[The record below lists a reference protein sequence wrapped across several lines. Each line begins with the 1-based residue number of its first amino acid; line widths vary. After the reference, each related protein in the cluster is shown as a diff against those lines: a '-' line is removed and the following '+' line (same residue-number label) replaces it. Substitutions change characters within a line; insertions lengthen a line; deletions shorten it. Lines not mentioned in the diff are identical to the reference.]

1 MFLKFQVWLVGT
13 LLWLSAC
20 VYGTKSPI
28 NCICYSHWAD
38 EEEKSRPLLDPV
50 YHVLYNY
57 HVYWIFIFTVTKEP
71 SAHSNSLQLSSD
83 ISCETL
89 GTDQS
94 NPTPPSITQ
103 LKADMTYPSRS
114 LKPFCIF
121 IYVFVSSLAPVL
133 ENYSKIIPK
142 LVPSCILD
150 CSSCFPCISCQKSA
164 AVLQF
169 SEQLQKQF
177 FFRNLFCF
185 SPRYI
190 NNRPARHEEQHCLY
204 GTNRGWLKNN
214 DRIFSDAL
222 FTQWVV

>member
-20 VYGTKSPI
+20 VYGTMSPI

-71 SAHSNSLQLSSD
+71 SAHSSSLQLSSD

-94 NPTPPSITQ
+94 DPTPPSITR

-114 LKPFCIF
+114 LKSFYIF
-121 IYVFVSSLAPVL
+121 IYVFVSNLAPVL
-133 ENYSKIIPK
+133 EYYSKISAELYFRLQLLFSERFLSKIHSSIAIFTTTTKAVLFQK
-142 LVPSCILD
+142 LVLLF
-150 CSSCFPCISCQKSA
+150 SSIHK
-164 AVLQF
+164 
-169 SEQLQKQF
+169 
-177 FFRNLFCF
+177 
-185 SPRYI
+185 
-190 NNRPARHEEQHCLY
+190 
-204 GTNRGWLKNN
+204 
-214 DRIFSDAL
+214 
-222 FTQWVV
+222 